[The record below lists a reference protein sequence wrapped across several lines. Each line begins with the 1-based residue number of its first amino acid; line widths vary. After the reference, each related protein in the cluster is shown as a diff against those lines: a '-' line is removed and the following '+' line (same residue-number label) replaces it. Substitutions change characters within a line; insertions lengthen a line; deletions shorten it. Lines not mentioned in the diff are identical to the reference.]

1 MKKLLYIAIMLLA
14 VFSCARMGSPDGG
27 WYDDTPPSVVG
38 ATPGDKSTGVT
49 SKKVTIWFDEFIKLE
64 DAQNKVIVSPPQIEM
79 AEIKATGKRIVVQL
93 KDTLKEN
100 TTYTIDFSDGIVDN
114 NEGNPMGN
122 YTYSFSTGNRIDTM
136 EVSGYVLDAE
146 NLEPIKGILVGL
158 YDNLTD
164 TIFSKEPMIRVSR
177 TDSRGHFN
185 VKGVAPGKYRCYAL
199 EDADGDYVYSQ
210 KSETMAFNHTV
221 FEPWSKPDIR
231 QDTIWLDSLHI
242 DNVKRVPYT
251 HFMPDNL
258 TLLAFKCPQTD
269 RYLLKTERQDPRK
282 IGFYFT
288 YGNPQ
293 LPQIKGLNFNADSAF
308 VVETNLM
315 QDTIFY
321 WLRDTMLV
329 NRDTLEMEVTYLMTD
344 TLGQLVSQTDTME
357 ALPKV
362 SYEKRTKDAQ
372 KEMEKWLKE
381 QEKKKKK
388 GESYDSVYPVKPL
401 EVKISGGSALTPEDR
416 ITLES
421 PTPLVKCDTAGIH
434 LYSKVDSLWYQTP
447 YDIKPV
453 NGSCR
458 RYQITADWQQGTE
471 YSLEIDSTAFVDIYG
486 LTAKASK
493 QGLKTKSD
501 EECGTLFV
509 NLTGLPDTT
518 TLVVQM
524 LSSSDAVVKQVK
536 AKKRTAEFYYVNP
549 GKYYLRAFHD
559 RNGNNKWDTGDY
571 AANLQPEDVYYC
583 QDEIECKAKW
593 DINHDWNVTAKERF
607 LQKPAAITKQKPDK
621 EKKLKNRNAERA
633 KQLGIKYV
641 QEKTGVKL

>member
-1 MKKLLYIAIMLLA
+1 M
-14 VFSCARMGSPDGG
+14 
-27 WYDDTPPSVVG
+27 
-38 ATPGDKSTGVT
+38 
-49 SKKVTIWFDEFIKLE
+49 
-64 DAQNKVIVSPPQIEM
+64 
-79 AEIKATGKRIVVQL
+79 
-93 KDTLKEN
+93 
-100 TTYTIDFSDGIVDN
+100 
-114 NEGNPMGN
+114 
-122 YTYSFSTGNRIDTM
+122 
-136 EVSGYVLDAE
+136 
-146 NLEPIKGILVGL
+146 
-158 YDNLTD
+158 
-164 TIFSKEPMIRVSR
+164 
-177 TDSRGHFN
+177 
-185 VKGVAPGKYRCYAL
+185 
-199 EDADGDYVYSQ
+199 
-210 KSETMAFNHTV
+210 
-221 FEPWSKPDIR
+221 
-231 QDTIWLDSLHI
+231 
-242 DNVKRVPYT
+242 
-251 HFMPDNL
+251 
-258 TLLAFKCPQTD
+258 
-269 RYLLKTERQDPRK
+269 
-282 IGFYFT
+282 
-288 YGNPQ
+288 
-293 LPQIKGLNFNADSAF
+293 
-308 VVETNLM
+308 VETNLM